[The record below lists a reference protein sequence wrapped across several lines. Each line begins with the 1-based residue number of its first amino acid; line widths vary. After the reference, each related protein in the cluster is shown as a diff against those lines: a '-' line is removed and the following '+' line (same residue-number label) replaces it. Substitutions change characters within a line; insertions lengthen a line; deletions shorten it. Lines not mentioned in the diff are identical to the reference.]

1 MEQVLVC
8 PHCGKPHPAFLTLS
22 DALLGIARETS
33 VDAVL
38 RNLVE
43 AARRLTNARYAAL
56 GVPDGEGG
64 FAQFYTTGIDDELYR
79 KLGPLPRTHGVL
91 GAMLAET
98 TPTRL
103 PDISA
108 DPRFQYWPPHHP
120 HMRSMLSVPVLTQSR
135 SRKQA
140 DACDVIAAFYITDK
154 EDAPE
159 FSLADQQLIELLA
172 AHAAITIENAR
183 LYEASREL
191 IVAEERNRLARDLH
205 DSVTQQL
212 FSIALTAEAALSQFD
227 SDPVAARKHLEDVSA
242 QTRAASQ
249 EMRSLIFELRPA
261 ELERDGLVTTLRKHV
276 EVLARAR
283 GRSISFDAA
292 GDRPLPFV
300 VESEAYFVA
309 QEALNNALNHAGATT
324 INVDLQIERAK
335 LILRVRD
342 DGEGFDVE
350 EASRPDFDGRT
361 GQLDSRHS
369 QHRLDAGHR
378 YDRDDGGASGMSESD
393 RVRIVIADDHPVVR
407 QGLRAFLETQPEV
420 EILGEASDGEEAV
433 RQVERLLPDVV
444 LMDVVMP
451 KLDGIE
457 AIRRIRAISP
467 STQAIVLTSF
477 ADDDKIVAA
486 VRAGAAGYL
495 LKDARPQELTGAIRA
510 VARGEALLA
519 PSVAA
524 RLMRELSRPNEDSAA
539 SILTS
544 RELDVLRLIASGR
557 SNKEIAIDL
566 VLSEKT
572 VKTHVSNI
580 LAKLHLADRTQA
592 ALYAVRQHLVDPSAQ
607 A

>member
-8 PHCGKPHPAFLTLS
+8 PQCGWPHPAFMTLS

-64 FAQFYTTGIDDELYR
+64 FAQFYTSGIDDELYR

-91 GAMLAET
+91 GAMLGET

-120 HMRSMLSVPVLTQSR
+120 HMRSLLSVPVLSQSR
-135 SRKQA
+135 SRKA
-140 DACDVIAAFYITDK
+140 ATAARCEVIAAFYITDK
-154 EDAPE
+154 EGADE

-212 FSIALTAEAALSQFD
+212 FSIALTAEAALSEFD
-227 SDPVAARKHLEDVSA
+227 ANPAAARKHLQDVSDHA
-242 QTRAASQ
+242 RAASQ

-283 GRSISFDAA
+283 GRSISFDAS
-292 GDRPLPFV
+292 GERPLPFV

-309 QEALNNALNHAGATT
+309 QEALNNALNHAGAS
-324 INVDLQIERAK
+324 NLSVDLRIEQAK
-335 LILRVRD
+335 LTLRVRD

-350 EASRPDFDGRT
+350 EARAR
-361 GQLDSRHS
+361 
-369 QHRLDAGHR
+369 
-378 YDRDDGGASGMSESD
+378 
-393 RVRIVIADDHPVVR
+393 
-407 QGLRAFLETQPEV
+407 GLR
-420 EILGEASDGEEAV
+420 LG
-433 RQVERLLPDVV
+433 
-444 LMDVVMP
+444 
-451 KLDGIE
+451 
-457 AIRRIRAISP
+457 
-467 STQAIVLTSF
+467 LTSMDER
-477 ADDDKIVAA
+477 ASSIRGKLTIESA
-486 VRAGAAGYL
+486 AGAG
-495 LKDARPQELTGAIRA
+495 T
-510 VARGEALLA
+510 
-519 PSVAA
+519 
-524 RLMRELSRPNEDSAA
+524 
-539 SILTS
+539 
-544 RELDVLRLIASGR
+544 
-557 SNKEIAIDL
+557 
-566 VLSEKT
+566 T
-572 VKTHVSNI
+572 VTMEVP
-580 LAKLHLADRTQA
+580 LE
-592 ALYAVRQHLVDPSAQ
+592 
-607 A
+607 